1 MPFLPT
7 TQAELNFNQPDFI
20 LVSVDAYVDHPSFG
34 HAIVSRLVEYLG
46 FSIAIIPQ
54 PISDTEYTALG
65 TPKYGFLV
73 SGGVVDSMVNNYTV
87 AKIKRTT
94 DSYSEGGRVG
104 RTPDRAL
111 TVHTKNLR
119 RLFPSSP
126 IMIGGIE
133 ASLRRFAHYDYWN
146 NAVMP
151 SLLVDAPADLLLYGM
166 GEYTIKAVLELVKKG
181 VPIKKIKDIAG
192 TAYLDKPI
200 NLSKKL
206 QKQIESGEVVT
217 LPSFG
222 EVCSD
227 KKKYVEAFN
236 MQYKNSEHTC
246 KKILIQKHG
255 KLMLVVNP
263 PQPPLDTNTLDL
275 TYTLPYMRE
284 YHPMYKDGVPSLTEV
299 KFSLTA
305 TRGCFGACNY
315 CAITMHQGRMI
326 SKRSKD
332 SLLAEATALTTKAD
346 FKGYIHD
353 VGGPTANFRNPPC
366 AKQAKAGCC
375 DNKTCIGHNPCKNLI
390 ADHSEYMDILRAMR
404 NLDGIKKVFVRSGI
418 RYDYLMMDKNVKSI
432 LKELVEHH
440 ISGQL
445 KVAPEHCVDAV
456 LKAMNKTPF
465 KVYKEFSKLYREVN
479 KERGKEQYLV
489 PYLISSHP
497 ACTTDDAI
505 ELALFLKSI
514 NYMPQQVQ
522 DFYPTPATKSTTM
535 YYTGINPDTMKPIYV
550 PRSVEEKRT
559 QRALMQYGNPKNYS
573 LVKNALI
580 KSKRLYLMG
589 NAPSCLI
596 KNHINVKANGR
607 K

>member
-7 TQAELNFNQPDFI
+7 TTAELNFNQPDFI

-34 HAIVSRLVEYLG
+34 HAIISRLVEYLG

-54 PISDTEYTALG
+54 PLSDTEYTSLG

-104 RTPDRAL
+104 RIPDRAL
-111 TVHTKNLR
+111 TFHTKNLR
-119 RLFPSSP
+119 RLFPKTP
-126 IMIGGIE
+126 ILMGGIE
-133 ASLRRFAHYDYWN
+133 ASLRRFAHYDYWAN
-146 NAVMP
+146 CVMP
-151 SLLVDAPADLLLYGM
+151 TLLVDAPADLLLYGM
-166 GEYTIKAVLELVKKG
+166 GEYTIKAILDLVKKG
-181 VPIKKIKDIAG
+181 VPLNKIREVAG

-206 QKQIESGEVVT
+206 QKQIAEGDVIT
-217 LPSFG
+217 MPSFG
-222 EVCSD
+222 DVCSD

-236 MQYKNSEHTC
+236 IQYKNSEHTC
-246 KKILIQKHG
+246 KKPLIQKHG
-255 KLMLVVNP
+255 KLVLVVNP
-263 PQPPLDTNTLDL
+263 PQPPLDTNTLDV

-332 SLLAEATALTTKAD
+332 SLISEATALTSQAD

-366 AKQAKAGCC
+366 AKQAIAGSC
-375 DNKTCIGHNPCKNLI
+375 DNKTCIGFTPCKNLK
-390 ADHSEYMDILRAMR
+390 ADHSEYMDILRALR
-404 NLDGIKKVFVRSGI
+404 KIDGIKKVFIRSGI
-418 RYDYLMMDKNVKSI
+418 RFDYLMMDKNVKSI
-432 LKELVEHH
+432 LKELIEHH

-445 KVAPEHCVDAV
+445 KVAPEHCVDSV
-456 LKAMNKTPF
+456 LKAMNKTPN
-465 KVYKEFSKLYREVN
+465 KVYKDFAKLYKEIN
-479 KERGKEQYLV
+479 KERGKEQFLV

-497 ACTTDDAI
+497 GCTTDDAI
-505 ELALFLKSI
+505 DLALYLKSI
-514 NYMPQQVQ
+514 NYMPLQVQ

-535 YYTGINPDTMKPIYV
+535 YYTGINPDTLKPIYV
-550 PRSVEEKRT
+550 PRTVEEKRT
-559 QRALMQYGNPKNYS
+559 QRALMQYGNPKNYT